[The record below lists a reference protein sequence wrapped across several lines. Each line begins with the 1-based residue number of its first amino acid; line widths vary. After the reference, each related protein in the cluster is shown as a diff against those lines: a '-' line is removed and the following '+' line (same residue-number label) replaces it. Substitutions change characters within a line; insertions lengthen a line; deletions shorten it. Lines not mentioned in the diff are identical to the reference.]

1 MSSIIG
7 FLERV
12 GRDAQLRQASEDD
25 LLQVLDEMGVGATT
39 SRTVLRADSAML
51 HAMLQVSP
59 TLCCL
64 IYAPQEEEGDEE
76 GEDDAESGDEG
87 ENDPIE
93 PTEKVPR
100 Q

>member
-1 MSSIIG
+1 MSGIIG

-12 GRDAQLRQASEDD
+12 GCDAQLRQASEDD
-25 LLQVLDEMGVGATT
+25 LVRVLNEMGVGATT
-39 SRTVLRADSAML
+39 SRAVLRADSVML
-51 HAMLQVSP
+51 HAMLQVNP

-64 IYAPQEEEGDEE
+64 IYTPQEEESNEE

-87 ENDPIE
+87 ENDPVE
-93 PTEKVPR
+93 PAEKVPR